1 MLLCGGRRFNL
12 LAPTTPLSF
21 GTFIKHLAASK
32 SSKLSLTAKSFT
44 ASASSK
50 VFSSSRFEALN
61 SRQKEQVH
69 LYIDSLLEWNQKM
82 NLTAVKEESEV
93 MERHVE
99 DSLSIIEPIRT
110 SYLSHCGPSS
120 ENLNLVDVGSGAGL
134 PGVILAIAS
143 PGWKVTLLESLN
155 KRCSF
160 LEHVVSQIGLSNV
173 QVKRE
178 RAEKLGQDVSF
189 RESFDVAVA
198 RAVAE
203 MRILAEYCLP
213 LVRTGG
219 IFVAAKGHDPQ
230 EEVQRAERAIQL
242 MGASLLHIRCVDS
255 HSKHG
260 QRTAIICLKGKPTP
274 KKYPRDPG
282 TPAKIPL

>member
-1 MLLCGGRRFNL
+1 MLLCGGRRFN
-12 LAPTTPLSF
+12 SF
-21 GTFIKHLAASK
+21 GTFIKHLASPK
-32 SSKLSLTAKSFT
+32 SSNLKSFT
-44 ASASSK
+44 TSESAN
-50 VFSSSRFEALN
+50 VFSSSRFEAL
-61 SRQKEQVH
+61 SPRQKEQVH
-69 LYIDSLLEWNQKM
+69 RYIDSLLEWNQKM
-82 NLTAVKEESEV
+82 NLTAVKEENEV

-120 ENLNLVDVGSGAGL
+120 ENLNLIDVGSGAGL

-143 PGWKVTLLESLN
+143 PGWKVTLLESMN

-160 LEHVVSQIGLSNV
+160 LEHV
-173 QVKRE
+173 
-178 RAEKLGQDVSF
+178 KLGQDVNF

-213 LVRTGG
+213 LVQTGG

-230 EEVQRAERAIQL
+230 IHIFLVMRKLLFSKSRLEVNVLGFPQPEGSIISGLQ
-242 MGASLLHIRCVDS
+242 MIDS
-255 HSKHG
+255 HCKHG

-282 TPAKIPL
+282 TPAKDPL